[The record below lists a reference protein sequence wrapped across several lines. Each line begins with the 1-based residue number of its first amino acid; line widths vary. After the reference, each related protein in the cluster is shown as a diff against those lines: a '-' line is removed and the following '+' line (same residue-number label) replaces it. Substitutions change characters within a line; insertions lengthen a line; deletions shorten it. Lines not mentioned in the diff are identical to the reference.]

1 MGCSSDI
8 YSSEEDC
15 IAADEIWSTEFE
27 SYIPIN
33 LTVNDGEY
41 DSAPDKI
48 IITILATNTP
58 PVLDIAT
65 DFTVTKEFEMLIDA
79 SSADD
84 SNSLTGQLSFSWT
97 LNDNDG
103 FTMIEGINSP
113 ILKFTTP
120 NTGGNYTI
128 DLVISDGY

>member
-1 MGCSSDI
+1 MGCSDDT
-8 YSSEEDC
+8 YPSEEDC
-15 IAADEIWSTEFE
+15 ITANEIWSTEFE

-41 DSAPDKI
+41 NSVPDKI

-84 SNSLTGQLSFSWT
+84 SNSQTGQLSFSWT
-97 LNDNDG
+97 INDNG
-103 FTMIEGINSP
+103 FT
-113 ILKFTTP
+113 
-120 NTGGNYTI
+120 
-128 DLVISDGY
+128 V